1 MPSTG
6 APFRSIYDLKGLFFW
21 LRCRD
26 LSTDTERSGPFSQ
39 IRVIRVRVVGTPL
52 EPSRDVRFM
61 RTKPTMMRSPPQTI
75 CLLLASSVLACA
87 PAAGTVAT
95 RPSAPAMGATASADT
110 IPASVR
116 WFRASAERRALS
128 LQTYRLATA
137 ALERRSAGL
146 AAGTWAVILDAD
158 ETVIDNSP
166 YQQELA
172 RRRATFDAATWN
184 EWVMRGAA
192 TALPGAPEFV
202 RRVRERG
209 GRVVI
214 VTNREQSQCDA
225 TRANLQRVGI
235 QTDAVLCKTESNSF
249 KDARFEAVANGTPP
263 SPLPPS
269 RVVMWVGDNIQD
281 FPRLRQELRTAGD
294 SAFAEFGDR
303 FIVLPNPMYGSWERN
318 ALP

>member
-1 MPSTG
+1 M
-6 APFRSIYDLKGLFFW
+6 
-21 LRCRD
+21 
-26 LSTDTERSGPFSQ
+26 
-39 IRVIRVRVVGTPL
+39 GT
-52 EPSRDVRFM
+52 
-61 RTKPTMMRSPPQTI
+61 
-75 CLLLASSVLACA
+75 
-87 PAAGTVAT
+87 
-95 RPSAPAMGATASADT
+95 TASADEM
-110 IPASVR
+110 PASVR
-116 WFRASAERRALS
+116 WFRTSAERRALS
-128 LQTYRLATA
+128 LQTYRLAAA

-146 AAGTWAVILDAD
+146 AAGTWGVILDAD

-192 TALPGAPEFV
+192 TALPGAAEFT

-209 GRVVI
+209 GRIVI

-225 TRANLQRVGI
+225 TGANLQRVGI
-235 QTDAVLCKTESNSF
+235 ATDAVLCKTDPSNSF
-249 KDARFEAVANGTPP
+249 KDARFDAVANGTPP
-263 SPLPPS
+263 SPLPPL

-281 FPRLRQELRTAGD
+281 FPRLRQDLRTASD
-294 SAFAEFGDR
+294 SAFVEFGDR

>member
-1 MPSTG
+1 
-6 APFRSIYDLKGLFFW
+6 
-21 LRCRD
+21 
-26 LSTDTERSGPFSQ
+26 
-39 IRVIRVRVVGTPL
+39 
-52 EPSRDVRFM
+52 
-61 RTKPTMMRSPPQTI
+61 MMRSLSRTI
-75 CLLLASSVLACA
+75 CLLLAASTLACA

-95 RPSAPAMGATASADT
+95 TPRTSAPAMGTAPGADA

-116 WFRASAERRALS
+116 WFRTSAERRALS
-128 LQTYRLATA
+128 LQTYRLAAA
-137 ALERRSAGL
+137 ALDRRSAGL
-146 AAGTWAVILDAD
+146 AAGTWGVILDAD

-172 RRRATFDAATWN
+172 RRQATFDPATWN
-184 EWVMRGAA
+184 EWVMRGLAA
-192 TALPGAPEFV
+192 ALPGATEFT

-225 TRANLQRVGI
+225 TRANLQRVAI
-235 QTDAVLCKTESNSF
+235 ATDAVLCKTDPSNSF
-249 KDARFEAVANGTPP
+249 KDARFDAVANGTPP
-263 SPLPPS
+263 SPLPPL

-281 FPRLRQELRTAGD
+281 FPRLRQELRTQSD

-303 FIVLPNPMYGSWERN
+303 FIMLPNPMYGSWERN

>member
-1 MPSTG
+1 
-6 APFRSIYDLKGLFFW
+6 
-21 LRCRD
+21 
-26 LSTDTERSGPFSQ
+26 
-39 IRVIRVRVVGTPL
+39 
-52 EPSRDVRFM
+52 
-61 RTKPTMMRSPPQTI
+61 MMRSVIRTTV
-75 CLLLASSVLACA
+75 LLLGGSTLACA
-87 PAAGTVAT
+87 PVAGTAT
-95 RPSAPAMGATASADT
+95 PAPTPAPAMGTTASNADT
-110 IPASVR
+110 LPASLR

-128 LQTYRLATA
+128 LQTYRLAAA
-137 ALERRSAGL
+137 ALDRRSAGL
-146 AAGTWAVILDAD
+146 ASGTWAVILDAD

-184 EWVMRGAA
+184 GWVMRGAA
-192 TALPGAPEFV
+192 AALPGAAEFT

-214 VTNREQSQCDA
+214 VTNREQPQCDA
-225 TRANLQRVGI
+225 TRENLQRVGI
-235 QTDAVLCKTESNSF
+235 ATDAVLCKTDPANSL

-263 SPLPPS
+263 SPLPPL

-281 FPRLRQELRTAGD
+281 FPRLRQDLRTQGD

>member
-1 MPSTG
+1 M
-6 APFRSIYDLKGLFFW
+6 
-21 LRCRD
+21 
-26 LSTDTERSGPFSQ
+26 
-39 IRVIRVRVVGTPL
+39 
-52 EPSRDVRFM
+52 SR
-61 RTKPTMMRSPPQTI
+61 TI
-75 CLLLASSVLACA
+75 CLLLAASTLACA

-95 RPSAPAMGATASADT
+95 STPPRTSVTTTADT

-128 LQTYRLATA
+128 LQTYRLAAA

-146 AAGTWAVILDAD
+146 AAGTWGVILDAD

-172 RRRATFDAATWN
+172 RRRATFEPATWN

-192 TALPGAPEFV
+192 AALPGAADFT
-202 RRVRERG
+202 RRVREGG
-209 GRVVI
+209 GRIVI

-235 QTDAVLCKTESNSF
+235 VTDAVLCKTDPSNSF

-263 SPLPPS
+263 STLPPL

-281 FPRLRQELRTAGD
+281 FPRLRQDLRTQSD

-318 ALP
+318 SLP

>member
-1 MPSTG
+1 MMTSLPCT
-6 APFRSIYDLKGLFFW
+6 
-21 LRCRD
+21 
-26 LSTDTERSGPFSQ
+26 
-39 IRVIRVRVVGTPL
+39 IRFPLVG
-52 EPSRDVRFM
+52 S
-61 RTKPTMMRSPPQTI
+61 
-75 CLLLASSVLACA
+75 ALACA
-87 PAAGTVAT
+87 PATGSVTT
-95 RPSAPAMGATASADT
+95 LPRTPAPAMGTTASSADT

-128 LQTYRLATA
+128 LQTYRLATS
-137 ALERRSAGL
+137 ALERRAAGL
-146 AAGTWAVILDAD
+146 AAGTWGVILDAD

-166 YQQELA
+166 YQQELG
-172 RRRATFDAATWN
+172 RRRATFDPVTWN

-192 TALPGAPEFV
+192 VALPGAAEFT
-202 RRVRERG
+202 RRARERG

-235 QTDAVLCKTESNSF
+235 ATDLVLCRTDPSNSF
-249 KDARFEAVANGTPP
+249 KDARFEAVERGTPP
-263 SPLPPS
+263 STLPPL

-281 FPRLRQELRTAGD
+281 FPRLRQELRTQSD

-318 ALP
+318 VMP

>member
-1 MPSTG
+1 MLRSLSRSTF
-6 APFRSIYDLKGLFFW
+6 AI
-21 LRCRD
+21 
-26 LSTDTERSGPFSQ
+26 
-39 IRVIRVRVVGTPL
+39 
-52 EPSRDVRFM
+52 
-61 RTKPTMMRSPPQTI
+61 
-75 CLLLASSVLACA
+75 LLGSALACA
-87 PAAGTVAT
+87 PAAGTVT
-95 RPSAPAMGATASADT
+95 TTPPSPTPAMGTTASADT

-128 LQTYRLATA
+128 LQTYRLAGA

-166 YQQELA
+166 YQQELG
-172 RRRATFDAATWN
+172 RRRLAFDPATWN
-184 EWVMRGAA
+184 EWVMRGVAA
-192 TALPGAPEFV
+192 ALPGAPEFT

-225 TRANLQRVGI
+225 TRANLQRAGI
-235 QTDAVLCKTESNSF
+235 AADLVLCKTDPSNSF
-249 KDARFEAVANGTPP
+249 KDARFEAVERGAPP
-263 SPLPPS
+263 STLPPL

-281 FPRLRQELRTAGD
+281 FPRLRQDLRTQGD

-318 ALP
+318 AVP

>member
-1 MPSTG
+1 MIRPLY
-6 APFRSIYDLKGLFFW
+6 RSVF
-21 LRCRD
+21 
-26 LSTDTERSGPFSQ
+26 
-39 IRVIRVRVVGTPL
+39 
-52 EPSRDVRFM
+52 
-61 RTKPTMMRSPPQTI
+61 TI
-75 CLLLASSVLACA
+75 LLGSALACT

-95 RPSAPAMGATASADT
+95 PPRPSTPAMGTTASADT

-128 LQTYRLATA
+128 LQTYRLAAA

-166 YQQELA
+166 YQQELG

-192 TALPGAPEFV
+192 AALPGAAEFT

-214 VTNREQSQCDA
+214 VTNREESQCEA

-235 QTDAVLCKTESNSF
+235 ATDLVLCRTDPSNSF

-263 SPLPPS
+263 SSLPPL

-281 FPRLRQELRTAGD
+281 FPRLRQDLRAQGD
-294 SAFAEFGDR
+294 GAFAEFGDR

-318 ALP
+318 QLP

>member
-1 MPSTG
+1 M
-6 APFRSIYDLKGLFFW
+6 RS
-21 LRCRD
+21 
-26 LSTDTERSGPFSQ
+26 
-39 IRVIRVRVVGTPL
+39 
-52 EPSRDVRFM
+52 
-61 RTKPTMMRSPPQTI
+61 KPTMMRSLSRTT
-75 CLLLASSVLACA
+75 CLLLASAALACA

-95 RPSAPAMGATASADT
+95 TPRTSSPAMGATASADT

-128 LQTYRLATA
+128 LQTYRLAAA
-137 ALERRSAGL
+137 ALERRAAGL
-146 AAGTWAVILDAD
+146 AAGTWGVILDAD

-192 TALPGAPEFV
+192 AALPGAAEFT

-214 VTNREQSQCDA
+214 VTNREQAQCDA
-225 TRANLQRVGI
+225 TRANLERASI
-235 QTDAVLCKTESNSF
+235 AIDAVLCKTESNSF
-249 KDARFEAVANGTPP
+249 KDARFDAVANGTPP
-263 SPLPPS
+263 STLPPL

-281 FPRLRQELRTAGD
+281 FPRLRQDLRTLSD
-294 SAFAEFGDR
+294 SAYAEFGDR

-318 ALP
+318 PLP

>member
-1 MPSTG
+1 MT
-6 APFRSIYDLKGLFFW
+6 RSLP
-21 LRCRD
+21 R
-26 LSTDTERSGPFSQ
+26 
-39 IRVIRVRVVGTPL
+39 
-52 EPSRDVRFM
+52 M
-61 RTKPTMMRSPPQTI
+61 I
-75 CLLLASSVLACA
+75 CLLLAASTLACA
-87 PAAGTVAT
+87 PATGTVAT
-95 RPSAPAMGATASADT
+95 RPSTPAMGTTASADE

-116 WFRASAERRALS
+116 WFRTSAERRALS

-137 ALERRSAGL
+137 VLERRSAGH
-146 AAGTWAVILDAD
+146 AEGTWAVILDAD

-192 TALPGAPEFV
+192 AALPGALEFT

-225 TRANLQRVGI
+225 TRTNLQRVGI
-235 QTDAVLCKTESNSF
+235 DTDAVLCKTDPSNSF
-249 KDARFEAVANGTPP
+249 KDARFDAVANGTLP
-263 SPLPPS
+263 SPLPPL

-281 FPRLRQELRTAGD
+281 FPRLRQDLRTQSD
-294 SAFAEFGDR
+294 SVFAEFGDR